1 MVAIGM
7 TAGFLV
13 PTLFPLFWDI
23 RATPI
28 SRRLVRAM
36 AVLSVFV
43 LSAITVDRIF
53 VPALTAQIEAFS
65 NIKLCWTNIGYF

>member
-28 SRRLVRAM
+28 SRKLIRAM
-36 AVLSVFV
+36 VVLSVFV
-43 LSAITVDRIF
+43 LLAITVDKVF
-53 VPALTAQIEAFS
+53 LPALAAQVEAFS
-65 NIKLCWTNIGYF
+65 NIRLCWTNIGDF